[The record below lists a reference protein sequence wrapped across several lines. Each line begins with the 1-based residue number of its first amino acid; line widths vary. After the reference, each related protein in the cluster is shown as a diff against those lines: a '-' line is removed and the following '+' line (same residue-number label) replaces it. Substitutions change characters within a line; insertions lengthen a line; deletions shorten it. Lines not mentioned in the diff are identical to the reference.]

1 MRLTVAEAASLLN
14 APVAQVHDWIEDGG
28 LPAQRIGGRYLIN
41 RTELLE
47 WTTGREVALAP
58 RAFAQTLGGSVAD
71 SVAEALRDG
80 AIDYAVP
87 APDAAAVVRHIV
99 DSLRLADEGDR
110 DSLQHFIL
118 GRDALGLALVGDR
131 IAIPHVRTPA
141 VLPVSGEG
149 GSRLSLSFLQR
160 PLKLG
165 DTARV
170 VETIFFLVSP
180 TVTAHLAL
188 LARLAWCLNDSAF
201 RDAITVRSSRDEILS
216 AAAGAEARL

>member
-14 APVAQVHDWIEDGG
+14 AQVEQVHDWIEDGG

-47 WTTGREVALAP
+47 WTTGRDVAMAP
-58 RAFAQTLGGSVAD
+58 RAFARPAGGATADTVAG
-71 SVAEALRDG
+71 ALRDG
-80 AIDYAVP
+80 SIEYRVP
-87 APDAAAVVRHIV
+87 AADPAAVVRHAV
-99 DSLRLADEGDR
+99 DSLRLADDGDC

-118 GRDALGLALVGDR
+118 GRDALGLAMVGDR

-141 VLPVSGEG
+141 VLPVRGKS
-149 GSRLSLSFLQR
+149 GSRLSLSFLDR

-165 DTARV
+165 DAARV

-180 TVTAHLAL
+180 TVPAHLSL
-188 LARLAWCLNDSAF
+188 LATLNWCLSDSAF
-201 RDAITVRSSRDEILS
+201 RDAIVVRRS
-216 AAAGAEARL
+216 AADVLQAAADAEGRL